1 MAAVTTLKGVGPQL
15 AKKLARLQIRQ
26 VEDLLFHLPL
36 RYQDRTTLSPISTL
50 RAGDEKL
57 IQGEIQHCAIRF
69 GRRRSLLCT
78 IEDSSGTLAVR
89 LFHFNRQQQSSL
101 RQGRT
106 IRCFGE
112 IRWGPSGLEM
122 VHPEY
127 QLFHPNQTPPA
138 LEKRLTP
145 IYPSTEGLRQRTL
158 SSLTHQALERTLS
171 RVEELLPEGVLP
183 ATSPPLQQALEV
195 LHHPGA
201 GITPDQLEAS
211 RERIALE
218 ELLAH
223 HLSLRQIRYQMRRES
238 ATPLQGDRTRVERF
252 LQGLPFS
259 LTRAQQKALKRIL
272 HDLEQPHP
280 MQQLLQGD
288 VGSGKTIV
296 AVAAALHA
304 AASGLQS
311 AIMAPTELLAR
322 QHYKNM
328 QQLLEPTGV
337 SIGFLSG
344 SMGARER
351 RAVVEPL
358 AAGTLSILIGTH
370 ALFQREVQFHN
381 LALVIIDE
389 QHRFGVEQRSAL
401 KQKGVEPHQLIM
413 TATPIPRTLAMTFYA
428 DLDSTVIDELPPGRT
443 PIQTVTLPESRRDE
457 VLERVR
463 ASCLQGRQAYWV
475 CPLIEESEAL
485 QCQAASESAE
495 EIQQRFPELSV
506 GLVHGRM
513 AAAER
518 EEVMSRFHQGEI
530 QILVATTVIE
540 VGVDVP
546 NASLMIIENAERLG
560 LSQLHQLRGRV
571 GRGSLSSSCVLI
583 YRNPLSRIAKSRLR
597 VIRESGDGFEIARRD
612 LEMRGPGELLGRRQT
627 GAPQLRIA
635 DLAAHQH
642 LIPLVEQIA
651 ERMVE
656 HHPER
661 IPELIRR
668 WIPDGERFR
677 AIG

>member
-1 MAAVTTLKGVGPQL
+1 MTDVTTLKGVGPQL
-15 AKKLARLQIRQ
+15 ARRLERLQIRQ

-50 RAGDEKL
+50 RAEEERL
-57 IQGEIQHCAIRF
+57 IQGEIQHCTIRF
-69 GRRRSLLCT
+69 GRRRSLLCSV
-78 IEDSSGTLAVR
+78 EDSSGTLAVR

-101 RQGRT
+101 QQGRT

-127 QLFHPNQTPPA
+127 RLFQPNQTPPP
-138 LEKRLTP
+138 LERRLTP
-145 IYPSTEGLRQRTL
+145 IYPSTEGVRQRTL
-158 SSLTHQALERTLS
+158 SSLTHQALELALS
-171 RVEELLPEGVLP
+171 TAEELLPEGILP
-183 ATSPPLQQALEV
+183 ETMPPLQQALERV
-195 LHHPGA
+195 HRPRAETTL
-201 GITPDQLEAS
+201 DQLEAS

-223 HLSLRQIRYQMRRES
+223 HLSLRQIRRQMERTD
-238 ATPLQGDRTRVERF
+238 ATPLQGDRTRVEQF

-259 LTRAQQKALKRIL
+259 LTHAQQRALNRIL
-272 HDLEQPHP
+272 DDLEQPNP

-296 AVAAALHA
+296 ALSAALHA
-304 AASGLQS
+304 AASGLQC

-322 QHYKNM
+322 QHYRNI

-337 SIGFLSG
+337 TIGFLSG
-344 SMGARER
+344 SMGLRER
-351 RAVVEPL
+351 REVVEPL
-358 AAGTLSILIGTH
+358 AAGTLSILVGTH
-370 ALFQREVQFHN
+370 ALFQREVRFHS

-401 KQKGVEPHQLIM
+401 RQKGVEPHQLIM

-443 PIQTVTLPESRRDE
+443 PVQTVTLPESRRDE
-457 VLERVR
+457 VLERVH
-463 ASCLQGRQAYWV
+463 ASCLEGRQAYWV
-475 CPLIEESEAL
+475 CPLIEESETL

-495 EIQQRFPELSV
+495 EIQQRFPDLSV

-518 EEVMSRFHQGEI
+518 DEVMGRFHRGEI

-546 NASLMIIENAERLG
+546 NASLMIIENGERLG

-571 GRGSLSSSCVLI
+571 GRGSLSSSCLLL
-583 YRNPLSRIAKSRLR
+583 YRPPLSRVAKRRLQ
-597 VIRESGDGFEIARRD
+597 VIRESSDGFEIARQD

-627 GAPQLRIA
+627 GTPQLRIA
-635 DLAAHQH
+635 DLAVHHH
-642 LIPLVEQIA
+642 LIPLVEQVAA
-651 ERMVE
+651 ELIE
-656 HHPER
+656 QQPGR
-661 IPELIRR
+661 IPQLIQR
-668 WIPDGERFR
+668 WIPEGERFR
-677 AIG
+677 SIG